1 LLSYPRSPALR
12 RGLSLA
18 LVLLVS
24 APALARG
31 PRLTLFITVDALGTD
46 LLLRNRAHFRAG
58 LATLLDRGAFFPDA
72 RYEQAEVATAPGHA
86 VLSTGAYPWRTG
98 IVSNRLLNR
107 ANGKEE
113 PILWDPGHPA
123 LGTPPG
129 PEDCSPEALLGET
142 LADHLRLF
150 TGGRGK
156 VVALA
161 GKARAAVLLA
171 GRLGS
176 PFWFSEPVGRL
187 VTGTFYAKELPP
199 WVKTFNDRRL
209 ADQAFGQTW
218 ALSLPERAYTGED
231 DRPFEADVY
240 GMKRKFPH
248 PLSAG
253 LPAPGPQS
261 YAAFAGSP
269 FFDEFLVE
277 AAKAAIVTEQL
288 GKDEIPDL
296 LAVSFSALDSIY
308 HRYGPYSWE
317 VQDALVRLDKSIG
330 DLLAAA
336 ERAAGG
342 RANLLVVLSADHGG
356 AAIPEELIAAGLP
369 GLRVKPSA
377 LKSGLQA
384 ELTRTFGAPLLL
396 AFSEFEVVLD
406 DKALETR
413 KLDGAAVRR
422 AAAAWLLHQPGVM
435 TAVARDDLGGCDD
448 LQGYQ
453 AALRRSYF
461 PGRSGDVLFLLR
473 PFAVLEE
480 SENGT
485 NHGLPYAY
493 DAQVPVVLLGRG
505 VRPGLYTQRIHPS
518 DVAPTAAMLMEMGG
532 LAAAEGVPR
541 SEAIAPV
548 R

>member
-1 LLSYPRSPALR
+1 MHTNPRSHVLG
-12 RGLSLA
+12 RGLPLA
-18 LVLLVS
+18 LALLFS
-24 APALARG
+24 TQAFARA

-46 LLLRNRAHFRAG
+46 LLLRNRAHFHGG

-86 VLSTGAYPWRTG
+86 VLSTGAYPWRNG
-98 IVSNRLLNR
+98 IVANRILNR
-107 ANGKEE
+107 ATGKEE
-113 PILWDPGHPA
+113 PIFWDPGHPA
-123 LGTPPG
+123 LGAPSG
-129 PEDCSPEALLGET
+129 PEDSSPEALLGET
-142 LADHLRLF
+142 LSDHLRLF

-156 VVALA
+156 VVVLA
-161 GKARAAVLLA
+161 GKARAAIALA

-199 WVKTFNDRRL
+199 WMKAFNDRRL
-209 ADQAFGQTW
+209 PDQAFGQTW
-218 ALSLPERAYTGED
+218 TLSLPEKSYTGED

-277 AAKAAIVTEQL
+277 AAKAALAGEQL
-288 GKDEIPDL
+288 GKDDIPDL
-296 LAVSFSALDSIY
+296 LAVSFSALDYVY

-317 VQDALVRLDKSIG
+317 IQDALVRLDRAVGELI
-330 DLLAAA
+330 AAA

-342 RANLLVVLSADHGG
+342 RPNLLVVLSADHGG
-356 AAIPEELIAAGLP
+356 AAIPEELLAAGIP
-369 GLRVKPSA
+369 ALRVRPSA
-377 LKSGLQA
+377 LRSGLQA
-384 ELTRTFGAPLLL
+384 ELSRGFGTSLLL
-396 AFSEFEVVLD
+396 SFSDFQVVLD

-422 AAAAWLLHQPGVM
+422 AAAAWLGRQPGVAI
-435 TAVARDDLGGCDD
+435 AVARDDLGTCDD

-473 PFAVLEE
+473 PFAVLDE
-480 SENGT
+480 SDTGT
-485 NHGLPYAY
+485 SHGLPYAY
-493 DAQVPVVLLGRG
+493 DAQVPVVLLGHG

-541 SEAIAPV
+541 SEAIAPA